1 METRGRALYNLIRM
15 NWLEDPALPVE
26 PWQVED
32 YRSIPTE
39 ELFTRLSHLGIPL
52 DEQHFLLYAEEE
64 NSPEELTDTLWV
76 HEDLENFDQAYL
88 VVFELWRRLLPTKQS
103 LSIFCDELD
112 RLITQYDQES
122 LEDEEQL
129 YEALIELERILD
141 QNTDHGV
148 EPHLVFKEISLYC
161 AHDLE
166 SFIYDFASE
175 EIDQEQ
181 NLNASELIEGFSP
194 YITDEDWF
202 EFLQLRL
209 LEGTDPQEAEA
220 MLARIIHEQKDQPDF
235 ELMLEIARFL
245 VNRGAIAYFIQTLK
259 QARPHIQTEQDF
271 QELLAIACQ
280 FYRLLDKDSEA
291 LITGDMLAKRQQL
304 PLEKEIHADDPDV
317 KALYDLVQDLD
328 WSEA

>member
-1 METRGRALYNLIRM
+1 M
-15 NWLEDPALPVE
+15 NWLEDSTLPVE
-26 PWQVED
+26 LWQVED
-32 YRSIPTE
+32 YRCILTE

-52 DEQHFLLYAEEE
+52 DKERFSSYAEEE
-64 NSPEELTDTLWV
+64 NSPEELTDTLWAD
-76 HEDLENFDQAYL
+76 EDLENFDRAYL
-88 VVFELWRRLLPTKQS
+88 IVFELWRRLLPNKQS
-103 LSIFCDELD
+103 PSIFCDELD

-122 LEDEEQL
+122 LEDEDQL
-129 YEALIELERILD
+129 YEALIELEKILD

-148 EPHLVFKEISLYC
+148 DPHLVFKEISLYC

-166 SFIYDFASE
+166 SFIYDFAAE
-175 EIDQEQ
+175 EIDRQQ

-209 LEGTDPQEAEA
+209 LEGVDPQEAEA
-220 MLARIIHEQKDQPDF
+220 MLARIIHKQKDHPDF

-245 VNRGAIAYFIQTLK
+245 INRGAIAYFIQTLK

-271 QELLAIACQ
+271 QEILAIACQ
-280 FYRLLDKDSEA
+280 FYRLLDKDNKA
-291 LITGDMLAKRQQL
+291 LITGDLLAKRQLL

-317 KALYDLVQDLD
+317 KELYDLVEDLD